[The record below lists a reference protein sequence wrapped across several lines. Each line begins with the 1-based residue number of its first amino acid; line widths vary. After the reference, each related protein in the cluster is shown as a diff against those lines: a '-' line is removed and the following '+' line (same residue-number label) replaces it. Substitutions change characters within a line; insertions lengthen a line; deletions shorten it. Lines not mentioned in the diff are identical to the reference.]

1 MRNKSLKASGEERKG
16 DKVSEGIFDIGSE
29 ADNDEILD
37 DDYALIEHQIQKQRA
52 ALEKQRKQ
60 KDRLTGEDFVRTATS
75 NIIDQQGKLNSI
87 QPSNMPSESSSSI

>member
-1 MRNKSLKASGEERKG
+1 MRNKSQKTSGEERKG

-52 ALEKQRKQ
+52 ALENQRKQ

-87 QPSNMPSESSSSI
+87 QPSNMPSESSSST